1 MLARIALLF
10 GLFAAPLLL
19 LALGH
24 RLRDATHREKTR
36 FWGGVIG
43 YILGTLV
50 TVVAMLLP
58 PTAWGEAASLR
69 ALAVHWSML
78 AGFALGLLLGP
89 SALGS
94 QQP

>member
-1 MLARIALLF
+1 MLARVALLF

-24 RLRDATHREKTR
+24 RVREASHREKAR
-36 FWGGVIG
+36 FWGGVVG
-43 YILGTLV
+43 YIVGTLV

-69 ALAVHWSML
+69 TLAVHWSML
-78 AGFALGLLLGP
+78 AGFALGILLGP
-89 SALGS
+89 RILR
-94 QQP
+94 

>member
-24 RLRDATHREKTR
+24 RVRDASHREKAR
-36 FWGGVIG
+36 FWGGVVG
-43 YILGTLV
+43 YIVGMLV
-50 TVVAMLLP
+50 TVLAMMLP
-58 PTAWGEAASLR
+58 PTAWGDAASLR
-69 ALAVHWSML
+69 TLVVHWSML
-78 AGFALGLLLGP
+78 VGFALGLLLGP
-89 SALGS
+89 PGLGS